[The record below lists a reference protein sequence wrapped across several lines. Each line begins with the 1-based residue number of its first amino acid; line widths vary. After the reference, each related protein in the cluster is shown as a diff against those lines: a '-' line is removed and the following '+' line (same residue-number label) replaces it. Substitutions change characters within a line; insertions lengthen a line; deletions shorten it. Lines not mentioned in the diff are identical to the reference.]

1 MELLNEKSHI
11 ARQEGPSQKKKK
23 KKQQISRLK
32 ITTERLMR

>member
-23 KKQQISRLK
+23 KQQISRLK